1 MSTEQQAISHEV
13 IQSFVNSPV
22 RVRARWLSTSI
33 IGLLEKCLCL
43 CDYAAVVLTENGI
56 FVIAMKDIVEILPAN
71 GGKR

>member
-33 IGLLEKCLCL
+33 IGLLEKCLC
-43 CDYAAVVLTENGI
+43 DYAAVVLTENGI
-56 FVIAMKDIVEILPAN
+56 FVITMKDIVEILPAN